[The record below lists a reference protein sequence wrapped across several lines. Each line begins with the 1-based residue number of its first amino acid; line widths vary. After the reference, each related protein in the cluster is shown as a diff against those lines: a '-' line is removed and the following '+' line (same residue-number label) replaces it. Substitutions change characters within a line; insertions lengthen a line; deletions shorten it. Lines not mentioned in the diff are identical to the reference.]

1 MLFLTLWLLTALMR
15 STHTE
20 CGLRPSYKPS
30 TLKESKTV
38 GGMAATSSEFP
49 WQVSIQTKEKHFCS
63 GSIIS
68 SWWILS
74 AAHCFTNE
82 LPPDLYIAFG
92 ATDLESHEV
101 EKKKLDR
108 LILHEHFDSTNMD
121 NDVALILLD
130 SPIEFSEQKLP
141 ICLPFIRDLQTWKGC
156 WVAGWGATV
165 AGDKTTLTKRLK
177 KMEMKLISKKQ
188 CSEWVP
194 ELTENTLCAGSAEGG
209 KDACQ
214 GDHGGPLV
222 CTYGDVM
229 KWFALGI
236 VSWGEGCGE
245 KQHPGMYTFIFNY
258 LEWIQAET
266 SREGKPF
273 IPEGLDN
280 ITISKRLRSGARKQP
295 ASPAS
300 SLLLFFYFTVLLVM
314 IFKSY

>member
-1 MLFLTLWLLTALMR
+1 M
-15 STHTE
+15 S
-20 CGLRPSYKPS
+20 G
-30 TLKESKTV
+30 
-38 GGMAATSSEFP
+38 EFP

-82 LPPDLYIAFG
+82 LPPDLYVAFG
-92 ATDLESHEV
+92 AADLESHQV

-108 LILHEHFDSTNMD
+108 LILHEHFDSANMD
-121 NDVALILLD
+121 NNIALVLLD
-130 SPIEFSEQKLP
+130 SPIEFSEQKMP
-141 ICLPFIRDLQTWKGC
+141 ICLPFIHDLQTWKGC

-165 AGDKTTLTKRLK
+165 AGDKMKLTKRLK

-188 CSEWVP
+188 CSEWLP
-194 ELTENTLCAGSAEGG
+194 ALTENMLCAGSAEGG

-214 GDHGGPLV
+214 GDRGGPLV

-245 KQHPGMYTFIFNY
+245 KQHPGTYTFIFNY

-266 SREGKPF
+266 AREGKPF
-273 IPEGLDN
+273 IPQGLDN
-280 ITISKRLRSGARKQP
+280 ITISKRLLSSARKQP
-295 ASPAS
+295 APPAS
-300 SLLLFFYFTVLLVM
+300 SLLLFFYVTILLVM
-314 IFKSY
+314 IFKS

>member
-1 MLFLTLWLLTALMR
+1 MLFLTLWLLTTFMR
-15 STHTE
+15 STHAE

-30 TLKESKTV
+30 MLKESKTV
-38 GGMAATSSEFP
+38 GGRGAVSSEFP

-82 LPPDLYIAFG
+82 LPPDLYVAFG
-92 ATDLESHEV
+92 AVDLESHQV

-108 LILHEHFDSTNMD
+108 LILHEHFDSANMD
-121 NDVALILLD
+121 NNIALILLD
-130 SPIEFSEQKLP
+130 SPIEFSEQKMP
-141 ICLPFIRDLQTWKGC
+141 ICLPFIHDLQTWKGC
-156 WVAGWGATV
+156 WVAGWEAKV
-165 AGDKTTLTKRLK
+165 AGDKMKLTKRLK

-188 CSEWVP
+188 CSEWLP
-194 ELTENTLCAGSAEGG
+194 ELTENMLCAGSAEGG

-214 GDHGGPLV
+214 GDGGGPLV

-236 VSWGEGCGE
+236 VSWGEGCRE

-266 SREGKPF
+266 AREGKPF

-280 ITISKRLRSGARKQP
+280 ITISKRLRSSAWKQP
-295 ASPAS
+295 SPPAS
-300 SLLLFFYFTVLLVM
+300 SLLLFFYFTILLVM
-314 IFKSY
+314 IFKS

>member
-15 STHTE
+15 STHAE

-38 GGMAATSSEFP
+38 GGTGEFP

-82 LPPDLYIAFG
+82 LPPDLYVAFG
-92 ATDLESHEV
+92 AVDLESHQV

-108 LILHEHFDSTNMD
+108 LILHEHFDSANMD
-121 NDVALILLD
+121 NNIALILLD
-130 SPIEFSEQKLP
+130 SPIEFSEQKMP
-141 ICLPFIRDLQTWKGC
+141 ICLPFIHDLQTWKDC
-156 WVAGWGATV
+156 WVAGWGATA
-165 AGDKTTLTKRLK
+165 AGDKMKLTKRLK

-188 CSEWVP
+188 CSEWLP
-194 ELTENTLCAGSAEGG
+194 ELTENMLCAGSAEGR

-214 GDHGGPLV
+214 EDRGGPLV

-236 VSWGEGCGE
+236 VSWGEGCRE

-258 LEWIQAET
+258 LEWIQVET
-266 SREGKPF
+266 AREGKPF
-273 IPEGLDN
+273 IPQGLDN
-280 ITISKRLRSGARKQP
+280 ITISKRLRSSAGKEP
-295 ASPAS
+295 APPAS
-300 SLLLFFYFTVLLVM
+300 SLLLFFYVTILLVM
-314 IFKSY
+314 IFKS